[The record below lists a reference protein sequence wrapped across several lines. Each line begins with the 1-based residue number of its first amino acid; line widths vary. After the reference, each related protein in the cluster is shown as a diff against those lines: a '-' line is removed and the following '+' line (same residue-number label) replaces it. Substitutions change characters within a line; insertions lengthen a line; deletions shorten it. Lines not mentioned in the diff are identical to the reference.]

1 MGGRGGK
8 GNINGFIDWLSKE
21 GKGGGSPHPLDI
33 SKFGNMS
40 LEDAERRI
48 RNLKH
53 EELFVFDKDGKLI
66 EAYKGNATSVSFP
79 MSVLDYKGATVT
91 HGHPKGA
98 ADFGG
103 TFSFADV
110 KNMLESKWAE
120 HRATASGQG
129 EMNYIMRK
137 GQGAKP
143 KAFYNQINRDYKQIE
158 RYLSDRYTKAY
169 DDALKDGKSK
179 QSAIHM
185 ARQMAVGYLNDYWR
199 RTAPKFGYEFITRKK
214 DYTYNR

>member
-1 MGGRGGK
+1 MG
-8 GNINGFIDWLSKE
+8 
-21 GKGGGSPHPLDI
+21 
-33 SKFGNMS
+33 
-40 LEDAERRI
+40 
-48 RNLKH
+48 
-53 EELFVFDKDGKLI
+53 
-66 EAYKGNATSVSFP
+66 
-79 MSVLDYKGATVT
+79 
-91 HGHPKGA
+91 
-98 ADFGG
+98 
-103 TFSFADV
+103 
-110 KNMLESKWAE
+110 
-120 HRATASGQG
+120 RASRHASGQG

-199 RTAPKFGYEFITRKK
+199 RTALSLAMSLSPAKRIN
-214 DYTYNR
+214 TYNR

>member
-1 MGGRGGK
+1 MQRLYRSRCLFWIIK
-8 GNINGFIDWLSKE
+8 AQLSRT
-21 GKGGGSPHPLDI
+21 D
-33 SKFGNMS
+33 
-40 LEDAERRI
+40 
-48 RNLKH
+48 
-53 EELFVFDKDGKLI
+53 
-66 EAYKGNATSVSFP
+66 T
-79 MSVLDYKGATVT
+79 
-91 HGHPKGA
+91 PKGA

-103 TFSFADV
+103 TFSFADI

>member
-1 MGGRGGK
+1 M
-8 GNINGFIDWLSKE
+8 
-21 GKGGGSPHPLDI
+21 
-33 SKFGNMS
+33 
-40 LEDAERRI
+40 
-48 RNLKH
+48 
-53 EELFVFDKDGKLI
+53 
-66 EAYKGNATSVSFP
+66 
-79 MSVLDYKGATVT
+79 
-91 HGHPKGA
+91 
-98 ADFGG
+98 
-103 TFSFADV
+103 
-110 KNMLESKWAE
+110 
-120 HRATASGQG
+120 GQG

-179 QSAIHM
+179 QSAIHA

>member
-1 MGGRGGK
+1 MGGRCGK
-8 GNINGFIDWLSKE
+8 GNVNGFIDWLSKE

-53 EELFVFDKDGKLI
+53 EDFSFLTKTASWSRRTRAILILFRSRCPFWTI
-66 EAYKGNATSVSFP
+66 S
-79 MSVLDYKGATVT
+79 ATVT

-120 HRATASGQG
+120 HRATPA
-129 EMNYIMRK
+129 
-137 GQGAKP
+137 AK
-143 KAFYNQINRDYKQIE
+143 
-158 RYLSDRYTKAY
+158 
-169 DDALKDGKSK
+169 
-179 QSAIHM
+179 
-185 ARQMAVGYLNDYWR
+185 AR
-199 RTAPKFGYEFITRKK
+199 
-214 DYTYNR
+214 

>member
-8 GNINGFIDWLSKE
+8 GNVNGFIDWLSKE

-53 EELFVFDKDGKLI
+53 EELFVF
-66 EAYKGNATSVSFP
+66 
-79 MSVLDYKGATVT
+79 VT

>member
-1 MGGRGGK
+1 MT
-8 GNINGFIDWLSKE
+8 
-21 GKGGGSPHPLDI
+21 
-33 SKFGNMS
+33 

-53 EELFVFDKDGKLI
+53 EELFVFDKDGKLV
-66 EAYKGNATSVSFP
+66 EAYKGNSHSVSFP

-179 QSAIHM
+179 QSAMHA

>member
-8 GNINGFIDWLSKE
+8 GNVNGFIDWLSKE

-33 SKFGNMS
+33 SKFSNMS

-66 EAYKGNATSVSFP
+66 EAYKGSATSVSFP

-103 TFSFADV
+103 TFSFADI

-143 KAFYNQINRDYKQIE
+143 KAFYNQIN
-158 RYLSDRYTKAY
+158 
-169 DDALKDGKSK
+169 
-179 QSAIHM
+179 
-185 ARQMAVGYLNDYWR
+185 
-199 RTAPKFGYEFITRKK
+199 
-214 DYTYNR
+214 

>member
-8 GNINGFIDWLSKE
+8 GNVNGFIDWLSKE

-53 EELFVFDKDGKLI
+53 EELFVFDKDGKLV
-66 EAYKGNATSVSFP
+66 EAYKGNSHSVSFP

-98 ADFGG
+98 ADFEAR
-103 TFSFADV
+103 SLLL
-110 KNMLESKWAE
+110 MSKICL
-120 HRATASGQG
+120 SPNGQS
-129 EMNYIMRK
+129 IAPRPA
-137 GQGAKP
+137 AK
-143 KAFYNQINRDYKQIE
+143 
-158 RYLSDRYTKAY
+158 
-169 DDALKDGKSK
+169 
-179 QSAIHM
+179 
-185 ARQMAVGYLNDYWR
+185 AR
-199 RTAPKFGYEFITRKK
+199 
-214 DYTYNR
+214 